1 VRPES
6 ITFFRHYKNH
16 KNNVQ
21 KEERKKRESK
31 ISQPIID
38 YLIDIVQRDKYISI
52 DKMIS
57 EIFDCFHV
65 EISRSYTY
73 EIIHRLNYTYKKV
86 QIRNQPYSNEEFS
99 VMKEAFFKKIEGID
113 IGKII
118 SIDETSICLHS
129 KNSYAWA
136 LKGCNCTF
144 INKTNKIYQCRYTLL
159 MAISNSQVI
168 LYGLYEKSVNGTI
181 FMNFVKEIISK
192 YGNYYT
198 LLMDNA
204 VIHKTKLFNAYA
216 KKRSIN
222 ILYNIPYNPQTN
234 PIEMIFHPIKNHVRK
249 NDTNNID
256 FIEDSIDEYIS
267 TIKEDTLKG
276 MFDRSLHLN
285 KDK

>member
-1 VRPES
+1 MFSEETITYAIKYYDLHIGMLSETRINNIFEIFGITEP
-6 ITFFRHYKNH
+6 TFFRHYKNH

-38 YLIDIVQRDKYISI
+38 YLIDIIQRDKYISI

-57 EIFDCFHV
+57 EISDCFHV

-129 KNSYAWA
+129 KNSYTWA

-144 INKTNKIYQCRYTLL
+144 INKTNRIYQCRYTLL

-192 YGNYYT
+192 YGNYYM

-216 KKRSIN
+216 KKGQLI
-222 ILYNIPYNPQTN
+222 YYTT
-234 PIEMIFHPIKNHVRK
+234 FHITRK
-249 NDTNNID
+249 QIR
-256 FIEDSIDEYIS
+256 
-267 TIKEDTLKG
+267 LK
-276 MFDRSLHLN
+276 
-285 KDK
+285 